1 MSLSTEKIAKD
12 FTSTN
17 LRYFTLYLHV
27 ITDYLNGYFGI
38 FERLKYIYTYYSTL
52 MNSNFLTASIYTS
65 LIVAALILILTTKLN
80 ING

>member
-1 MSLSTEKIAKD
+1 MSLSTKKIAKD

-17 LRYFTLYLHV
+17 LRYFTLYL

>member
-17 LRYFTLYLHV
+17 LRYFTLYL
-27 ITDYLNGYFGI
+27 ITDYLNGYLGI

>member
-1 MSLSTEKIAKD
+1 MSLSTEEIAKD

-17 LRYFTLYLHV
+17 LRYFTLYL

-80 ING
+80 LNG

>member
-1 MSLSTEKIAKD
+1 MSLSTEETAKD

-17 LRYFTLYLHV
+17 FRYFTLYL

>member
-1 MSLSTEKIAKD
+1 MSLSTEEIAKD

-17 LRYFTLYLHV
+17 LRYFTLYL

-65 LIVAALILILTTKLN
+65 LIVAALINHKAQPKWVN
-80 ING
+80 F

>member
-1 MSLSTEKIAKD
+1 MSLSTEEIAKD

-17 LRYFTLYLHV
+17 LRYFTLSL

-80 ING
+80 LNG